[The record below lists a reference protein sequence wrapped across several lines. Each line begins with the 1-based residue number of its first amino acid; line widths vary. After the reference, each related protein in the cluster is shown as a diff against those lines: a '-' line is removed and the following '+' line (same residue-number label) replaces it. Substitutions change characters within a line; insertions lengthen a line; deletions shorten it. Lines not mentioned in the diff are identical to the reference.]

1 MLRKRYKM
9 VEVSKLKFS
18 IERSTFSLP
27 KKEEYVPGH
36 VWCVIVTPP
45 DCYYRYL
52 QWLDNGDLRLG
63 YTIGKRTRADK
74 FFSAPGW
81 YRTRSQARMIVRYTK
96 TFFNICCEM

>member
-18 IERSTFSLP
+18 IEKCTLP
-27 KKEEYVPGH
+27 LSMENECRLRAWYV
-36 VWCVIVTPP
+36 VVTPP

-63 YTIGKRTRADK
+63 YTTGKRTRADK

-96 TFFNICCEM
+96 TFFNICCEV